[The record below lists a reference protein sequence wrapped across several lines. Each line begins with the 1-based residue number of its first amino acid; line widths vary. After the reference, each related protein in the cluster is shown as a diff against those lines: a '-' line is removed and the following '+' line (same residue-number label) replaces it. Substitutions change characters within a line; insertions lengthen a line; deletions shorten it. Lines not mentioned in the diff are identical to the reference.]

1 MIGKVKKT
9 SHFKV
14 LLASFQD
21 SFLCKTGK
29 QQNLDIGKAS
39 PEDML
44 YEEFKFSFVLDS
56 CPRQTYVA
64 SALNL
69 F

>member
-21 SFLCKTGK
+21 SFLCKTEK
-29 QQNLDIGKAS
+29 QQNLDRGKAS

-56 CPRQTYVA
+56 DRHM
-64 SALNL
+64 LHL
-69 F
+69 L